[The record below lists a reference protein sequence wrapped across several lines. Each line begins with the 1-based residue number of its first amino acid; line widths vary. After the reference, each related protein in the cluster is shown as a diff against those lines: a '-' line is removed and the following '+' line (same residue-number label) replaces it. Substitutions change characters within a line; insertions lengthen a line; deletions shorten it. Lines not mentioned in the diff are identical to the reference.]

1 MKKPAL
7 LIAPMAFVLVFFV
20 LPVGNTFAR
29 FLRASELL
37 DVLGSRSMLAV
48 MWFSTWQAVVSTLA
62 TLAIGI
68 PATWALSRFRF
79 RGARIAHGI
88 LTAPFLLPS
97 VVVAAGVLAINDS
110 RGVLP
115 IIWAHVIF
123 NVAVVLRVVGPR
135 WALLDERVENAASTL
150 GAPPLQVFFR
160 VVWPQISRATVS
172 ASALIFVYCFSS
184 FGVIAILGGVSRRT
198 MESEIFIQAVRL
210 GDTRTATALAAVQA
224 VIVGSVLLLTHR
236 IAGPATLALHIRTPK
251 ALSTKPRNRFIVMFF
266 ASASCAM
273 VAAPMIATIQRSFY
287 AGGDFSTTA
296 WRSIFSGN
304 LPSLAISTHR
314 VIGTSLAFALIAA
327 IVCVPLALLAATA
340 LSTKQSLL
348 GIVTSLPL
356 AISAATVGIGLII
369 TFDSDPIAWRSQQWL
384 IPIIHALI
392 ALPLAIRV
400 LEPAISSV
408 PHPLRHASATLGA
421 SPFRTWRRVELPI
434 IRPALLRASGLAMAT
449 SLGEFGATSFLSR
462 TDSTT
467 LPLAIAQMLGR
478 PGIAVQQAGFALAS
492 LMIIITVGI
501 MSRA

>member
-1 MKKPAL
+1 
-7 LIAPMAFVLVFFV
+7 
-20 LPVGNTFAR
+20 
-29 FLRASELL
+29 
-37 DVLGSRSMLAV
+37 
-48 MWFSTWQAVVSTLA
+48 
-62 TLAIGI
+62 
-68 PATWALSRFRF
+68 
-79 RGARIAHGI
+79 
-88 LTAPFLLPS
+88 
-97 VVVAAGVLAINDS
+97 
-110 RGVLP
+110 
-115 IIWAHVIF
+115 
-123 NVAVVLRVVGPR
+123 
-135 WALLDERVENAASTL
+135 
-150 GAPPLQVFFR
+150 
-160 VVWPQISRATVS
+160 
-172 ASALIFVYCFSS
+172 
-184 FGVIAILGGVSRRT
+184 
-198 MESEIFIQAVRL
+198 
-210 GDTRTATALAAVQA
+210 
-224 VIVGSVLLLTHR
+224 
-236 IAGPATLALHIRTPK
+236 
-251 ALSTKPRNRFIVMFF
+251 
-266 ASASCAM
+266 
-273 VAAPMIATIQRSFY
+273 MIATIQRSFY
-287 AGGDFSTTA
+287 ARGHFSFTA
-296 WRSIFSGN
+296 WRSIFSGD

-314 VIGTSLAFALIAA
+314 VISTSLLFALIAA

-400 LEPAISSV
+400 LEPAISSI

>member
-20 LPVGNTFAR
+20 LPVSNTFAR
-29 FLRASELL
+29 FLRGSELL

-48 MWFSTWQAVVSTLA
+48 MWFATWQAVVSTLA
-62 TLAIGI
+62 TLAVGI

-79 RGARIAHGI
+79 RGARFAHGI

-97 VVVAAGVLAINDS
+97 VVIAAGVLAINDS

-160 VVWPQISRATVS
+160 VIWPQISRAVVS
-172 ASALIFVYCFSS
+172 ASALIFVYCFTS
-184 FGVIAILGGVSRRT
+184 FGVIAVLGGVSRRT
-198 MESEIFIQAVRL
+198 MESEIFIQSVRL
-210 GDTRTATALAAVQA
+210 GDATTATALAAVQA
-224 VIVGSVLLLTHR
+224 VIVGSVLFLTHR
-236 IAGPATLALHIRTPK
+236 IAGSATLALHIRTPK
-251 ALSTKPRNRFIVMFF
+251 DLSTKPRNRFIVVFF
-266 ASASCAM
+266 AFASCAI

-287 AGGDFSTTA
+287 AGGYFSSTA
-296 WRSIFSGN
+296 WRSIFSGD

-314 VIGTSLAFALIAA
+314 VIGTSLGFALIAA
-327 IVCVPLALLAATA
+327 IMCIPLALLAATA

-384 IPIIHALI
+384 IPVIHALI

-408 PHPLRHASATLGA
+408 PVPLLRASATLGA
-421 SPFRTWRRVELPI
+421 SPFRTWAQVELPI